1 MPVVVKGL
9 SGSAVAISGGENDT
23 CALISGGAVECWQST
38 PVAVSGLQHDVV
50 AISDS
55 GLQTCALLRGGAVK
69 CWGINDHGQLGNGT
83 TKDSWTPVAV
93 TGLQHGVVAI
103 SVGNADGD
111 HACALLRDG
120 TVRCWG
126 ENEFGQLGD
135 GTTQQRATPV
145 KVQGLRDVAAVVVN
159 SYDTYALLRGGTVEY
174 VSKTALKVSGLQD
187 NVIAISAGVGHECAL
202 MRDRTVR
209 CWGNNDEG
217 QLGNGADLNAFR
229 EIPGSNT
236 PITVTGLHGVLAIT
250 SGRSHSCALLH
261 GGRVKCWGDNGS
273 GELGNGTKQRSS
285 IPITVKGL

>member
-93 TGLQHGVVAI
+93 ARAATRCGRDQRR
-103 SVGNADGD
+103 SDPDD

-145 KVQGLRDVAAVVVN
+145 KVQGLRDVATVVVN
-159 SYDTYALLRGGTVEY
+159 QGYGRCRSRRCFATTCWSIEWRTGRRDGLVFGRTRDPRFDPAVLQALADTARVEEGG
-174 VSKTALKVSGLQD
+174 A
-187 NVIAISAGVGHECAL
+187 
-202 MRDRTVR
+202 
-209 CWGNNDEG
+209 
-217 QLGNGADLNAFR
+217 
-229 EIPGSNT
+229 
-236 PITVTGLHGVLAIT
+236 
-250 SGRSHSCALLH
+250 
-261 GGRVKCWGDNGS
+261 
-273 GELGNGTKQRSS
+273 
-285 IPITVKGL
+285 